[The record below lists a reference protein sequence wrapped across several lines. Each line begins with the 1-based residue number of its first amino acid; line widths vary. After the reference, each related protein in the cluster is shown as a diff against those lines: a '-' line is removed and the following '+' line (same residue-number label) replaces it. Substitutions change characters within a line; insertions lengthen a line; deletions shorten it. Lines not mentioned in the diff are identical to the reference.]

1 MLDKTLDDYDPNAE
15 LKARL
20 KESEAKVKLLES
32 QLDMASKQLERS
44 NASKF
49 KLSLGK
55 SKKKKG
61 SGFCRVIIPDSHG
74 SAINKKAANAFLHD
88 LDYIKPAEVVMLGDH
103 IDCGGFLA
111 QHHTLGY
118 VAQTEYSFVDDA
130 IAANVF
136 LDEIQKRT
144 GKVETDYLEGNHER
158 RIENWI
164 VTQTLGKKKDA
175 QFLQSMF
182 SIESTLNISKRGF
195 RLIEQG
201 KFYDKVKLPAT
212 IKKGNCYFTHGSST
226 AKHAAAVHVAKF
238 GGNVVYG
245 HTHRADS
252 YIGKN
257 VKDGMIGAWC
267 PGCLSELQPLWQHTN
282 PTDWSNGYGLQMVK
296 SNGRFLHINVPIV
309 AGVSL
314 LSPLIDELK

>member
-1 MLDKTLDDYDPNAE
+1 MLENALDSYDPNAD
-15 LKARL
+15 LKAKL
-20 KESEAKVKLLES
+20 KEAEAKNKSLES
-32 QLDMASKQLERS
+32 QLKMATQQLNKA

-49 KLSLGK
+49 KLTLGK
-55 SKKKKG
+55 SKKAKG
-61 SGFCRVIIPDSHG
+61 KGFCRVIIPDSHG
-74 SAINKKAANAFLHD
+74 SAINKKAANAFLGD

-103 IDCGGFLA
+103 VDCGGFLA

-118 VAQTEYSFVDDA
+118 IAQTDYSFVEDATAANLFLDA
-130 IAANVF
+130 IQ
-136 LDEIQKRT
+136 ERC
-144 GKVETDYLEGNHER
+144 GKISYDYLEGNHER

-164 VTQTLGKKKDA
+164 ITQTLGKKKDA
-175 QFLQSMF
+175 QFLKSMF
-182 SIESTLNISKRGF
+182 SIEATLNISKRGI

-201 KFYDKVKLPAT
+201 KFYDKVQLPAT

-226 AKHAAAVHVAKF
+226 AKHAAAVHLNRF

-252 YIGKN
+252 HLSRS
-257 VKDGMIGAWC
+257 VKEGVLGAWC

-282 PTDWSNGYGLQMVK
+282 PTDWNNGYGLQMVK
-296 SNGRFLHINVPIV
+296 SNGSFLHINVPIV
-309 AGVSL
+309 NGVSL